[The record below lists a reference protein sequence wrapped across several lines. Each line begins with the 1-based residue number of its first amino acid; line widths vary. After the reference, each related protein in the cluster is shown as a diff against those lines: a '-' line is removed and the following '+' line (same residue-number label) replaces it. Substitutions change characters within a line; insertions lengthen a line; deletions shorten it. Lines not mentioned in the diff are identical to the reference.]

1 MLVLVATTDT
11 QGEVAGD
18 YFQGVDGEL
27 VTPVTVECCV
37 PDRCGCGRSF
47 PGLVSARA
55 TTTAL
60 VVERSSITRALLRD
74 AVADSLQRGGSL
86 AGVAAGLTERLVD
99 EHLDAIVR
107 LAATFGEGAVLRRD
121 GAMFW
126 ADVGRPA
133 A

>member
-60 VVERSSITRALLRD
+60 VQPATGTVSGTTAIITTTTTTTIAGRSITTTKR
-74 AVADSLQRGGSL
+74 
-86 AGVAAGLTERLVD
+86 
-99 EHLDAIVR
+99 
-107 LAATFGEGAVLRRD
+107 
-121 GAMFW
+121 
-126 ADVGRPA
+126 
-133 A
+133 